1 MHKIPPNISG
11 VRSRLPTAPTEE
23 RLPTENINN
32 TFPDRI
38 IPNKK
43 IFGQYTSRHEN
54 KTAKFPGERRNNT
67 LKSISCR
74 QRQSANHYVIPTL
87 EEFDY
92 DSAVIHLSIDDVL
105 QSKDMSELED
115 PPKK

>member
-43 IFGQYTSRHEN
+43 NIWTVYL
-54 KTAKFPGERRNNT
+54 KT
-67 LKSISCR
+67 
-74 QRQSANHYVIPTL
+74 
-87 EEFDY
+87 
-92 DSAVIHLSIDDVL
+92 
-105 QSKDMSELED
+105 
-115 PPKK
+115 

>member
-23 RLPTENINN
+23 QLPTENINN

-43 IFGQYTSRHEN
+43 KY
-54 KTAKFPGERRNNT
+54 
-67 LKSISCR
+67 LDSIPQDMKIKQLNS
-74 QRQSANHYVIPTL
+74 QVKEGI
-87 EEFDY
+87 
-92 DSAVIHLSIDDVL
+92 IHLKVFPVAKGNQLIITSF
-105 QSKDMSELED
+105 QR
-115 PPKK
+115 